1 MKPVYLDYA
10 ATTPV
15 DERVVAAM
23 LPYFTQ
29 HFGNPSSLYSFGR
42 EARRAV
48 AVARRQVASLLGA
61 SPEEIFFTSGGSES
75 DNWLIKGVA
84 AACGQGHIVTTAVEH
99 HAVLRACEALPKDRF
114 AVTYLSVD
122 DKGRVAPEDV
132 EAALRP
138 DTILVSV
145 MMANNEVGTVE
156 PIASIGA
163 ICRQRGV
170 LFHTDAVQAAG
181 HLPIDVEK
189 LNVDALS
196 LSGHKLYGPKGTGA
210 LYMRRGLAVKP
221 LICGG
226 EQERSQRAGT
236 ENVPGIVGLGRAAEL
251 AREEM
256 AAETKR
262 LLALRAALW
271 QQVQAIPGTTL
282 NGDAEHRLPG
292 NLNLAISGIDQ
303 ETLLIKLDL
312 MGFAVSAGSACS
324 AGSLEPSHVLLAM
337 GQSPDEA
344 RTALRVTL
352 GRFTTEAEITAFA
365 AALRQAVAEIRH
377 AS

>member
-10 ATTPV
+10 ATTPT
-15 DERVVAAM
+15 DERVLAAM

-42 EARRAV
+42 ETRRAV
-48 AVARRQVASLLGA
+48 ALARRQVAELLGA

-84 AACGQGHIVTTAVEH
+84 AARGHGHIVTTAVEH
-99 HAVLRACEALPKDRF
+99 HAVLRACASLPTDRF
-114 AVTYLSVD
+114 SVTYLPVD
-122 DKGRVAPEDV
+122 AKGRVAPEDV

-138 DTILVSV
+138 DTILVSI
-145 MMANNEVGTVE
+145 MMANNEVGTIE
-156 PIASIGA
+156 PIAAIGA
-163 ICRQRGV
+163 ICRQQGI

-181 HLPIDVEK
+181 HLPIDVQQ
-189 LNVDALS
+189 LQVDALS
-196 LSGHKLYGPKGTGA
+196 LSGHKLYGPKGIGA
-210 LYMRRGLAVKP
+210 LYLRRGLAVSP

-236 ENVPGIVGLGRAAEL
+236 ENVPGIVGLGRAAGL
-251 AREEM
+251 AQQEM
-256 AAETKR
+256 PAETER
-262 LLALRAALW
+262 LLSLRTRLL
-271 QQVQAIPGTTL
+271 QGVQVIPGVRL
-282 NGDAEHRLPG
+282 NGDAQQRLPG
-292 NLNLAISGIDQ
+292 NVNLAISGVDQ
-303 ETLLIKLDL
+303 ETLLIRLDL

-344 RTALRVTL
+344 RSALRITL
-352 GRFTTEAEITAFA
+352 GRFTTEADVDAFTAS
-365 AALRQAVAEIRH
+365 LCQAVAEIRRT
-377 AS
+377 S

>member
-10 ATTPV
+10 ATTPT
-15 DERVVAAM
+15 DDRVLAAM

-42 EARRAV
+42 ETRRAV
-48 AVARRQVASLLGA
+48 ALARRQVAELLGA

-84 AACGQGHIVTTAVEH
+84 AARGRGHIVTTAVEH
-99 HAVLRACEALPKDRF
+99 HAVLRACASLSTDRF
-114 AVTYLSVD
+114 SVTYLPVD
-122 DKGRVAPEDV
+122 AKGRVAPEDV

-138 DTILVSV
+138 DTILVSI
-145 MMANNEVGTVE
+145 MMANNEVGTIE
-156 PIASIGA
+156 PIAAIGA
-163 ICRQRGV
+163 ICRQQGI

-181 HLPIDVEK
+181 HLPIDVQQ
-189 LNVDALS
+189 LQVDALS
-196 LSGHKLYGPKGTGA
+196 LSGHKLYGPKGIGA
-210 LYMRRGLAVKP
+210 LYLRRGLAVSP

-236 ENVPGIVGLGRAAEL
+236 ENVPGIVGLGRAAGL
-251 AREEM
+251 AQQEM
-256 AAETKR
+256 PAETER
-262 LLALRAALW
+262 LLSLRTRLL
-271 QQVQAIPGTTL
+271 QGVQVIPGVRL
-282 NGDAEHRLPG
+282 NGDAQQRLPG
-292 NLNLAISGIDQ
+292 NVNLAISGVDQ
-303 ETLLIKLDL
+303 ETLLIRLDL

-344 RTALRVTL
+344 RSALRITL
-352 GRFTTEAEITAFA
+352 GRFTTEADVDAFTAS
-365 AALRQAVAEIRH
+365 LCQAVAEIRRT
-377 AS
+377 S

>member
-10 ATTPV
+10 ATTPT
-15 DERVVAAM
+15 DERVLAAM

-42 EARRAV
+42 ETRRAV
-48 AVARRQVASLLGA
+48 ALARRQVAELLGA

-84 AACGQGHIVTTAVEH
+84 AARGRGHIVTTAVEH
-99 HAVLRACEALPKDRF
+99 HAVLRACASLPTDRF
-114 AVTYLSVD
+114 SVTYLPVD
-122 DKGRVAPEDV
+122 AKGRVAPEDV

-138 DTILVSV
+138 DTILVSI
-145 MMANNEVGTVE
+145 MMANNEVGTIE
-156 PIASIGA
+156 PIAAIGA
-163 ICRQRGV
+163 ICRQQGI

-181 HLPIDVEK
+181 HLPIDVQQ
-189 LNVDALS
+189 LQVDALS
-196 LSGHKLYGPKGTGA
+196 LSGHKLYGPKGIGA
-210 LYMRRGLAVKP
+210 LYLRRGLAVSP

-236 ENVPGIVGLGRAAEL
+236 ENVPGIVGLGRAAGL
-251 AREEM
+251 AQQEM
-256 AAETKR
+256 PAETER
-262 LLALRAALW
+262 LLSLRTRLL
-271 QQVQAIPGTTL
+271 QGVQVIPGVRL
-282 NGDAEHRLPG
+282 NGDAQQRLPG
-292 NLNLAISGIDQ
+292 NVNLAISGVDQ
-303 ETLLIKLDL
+303 ETLLIRLDL

-344 RTALRVTL
+344 RSALRITL
-352 GRFTTEAEITAFA
+352 GRFTTEADVDAFTAS
-365 AALRQAVAEIRH
+365 LCQAVAEIRRT
-377 AS
+377 S